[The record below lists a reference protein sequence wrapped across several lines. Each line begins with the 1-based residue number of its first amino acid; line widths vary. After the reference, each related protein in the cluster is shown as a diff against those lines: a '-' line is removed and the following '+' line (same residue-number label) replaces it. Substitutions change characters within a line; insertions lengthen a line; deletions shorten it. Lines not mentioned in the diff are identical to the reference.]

1 MDQLDFTNH
10 FLIAMPS
17 MVDSCFSSSIVY
29 ICQHN
34 GHGALGLI
42 VNKPIDMDI
51 DDLFL
56 TLGINTKKNRCR
68 GHDVFFGGP
77 VETEYG
83 FIIHRY
89 SRDWRSTIRLTSG
102 MALTTSTDILESIA
116 HGTEIG
122 DFDALISLGCCGW
135 AEGQLEKEIK
145 MSAWLVVPAKAEL
158 MFQVPIEERYDSA
171 LSSLGIK
178 PEQISIKTGHV

>member
-29 ICQHN
+29 ICQHD

-56 TLGINTKKNRCR
+56 TLGINTKKHRYR

-77 VETEYG
+77 VKTECG
-83 FIIHRY
+83 FIIHRF

-116 HGTEIG
+116 H
-122 DFDALISLGCCGW
+122 
-135 AEGQLEKEIK
+135 
-145 MSAWLVVPAKAEL
+145 EL
-158 MFQVPIEERYDSA
+158 
-171 LSSLGIK
+171 K
-178 PEQISIKTGHV
+178 

>member
-17 MVDSCFSSSIVY
+17 MVDPCFSSSIVY
-29 ICQHN
+29 ICQHD
-34 GHGALGLI
+34 GHWALGLI
-42 VNKPIDMDI
+42 VNKPIDVDI

-56 TLGINTKKNRCR
+56 TLGINTKKNRYR

-77 VETEYG
+77 VETECG

-135 AEGQLEKEIK
+135 TEGQLEKEIK

-158 MFQVPIEERYDSA
+158 MFQVPIEERYDSV

>member
-1 MDQLDFTNH
+1 
-10 FLIAMPS
+10 
-17 MVDSCFSSSIVY
+17 
-29 ICQHN
+29 
-34 GHGALGLI
+34 
-42 VNKPIDMDI
+42 MDI

-77 VETEYG
+77 VETECG

-89 SRDWRSTIRLTSG
+89 SRDWRSTIRLTSD

>member
-10 FLIAMPS
+10 FLFAMPS
-17 MVDSCFSSSIVY
+17 MADFCFSSSIVY
-29 ICQHN
+29 ICQHD
-34 GHGALGLI
+34 GHEALGLI

-56 TLGINTKKNRCR
+56 TLGINTKKNRYR
-68 GHDVFFGGP
+68 GRDVFFGGP
-77 VETEYG
+77 VETECG
-83 FIIHRY
+83 FVIHRY
-89 SRDWRSTIRLTSG
+89 SRDWRSTIRLTSD
-102 MALTTSTDILESIA
+102 MALTTSTDILESIT

-122 DFDALISLGCCGW
+122 DPDALISLGCCSW
-135 AEGQLEKEIK
+135 SEGRLEKEIK

-158 MFQVPIEERYDSA
+158 MFQVPIEERCDSA